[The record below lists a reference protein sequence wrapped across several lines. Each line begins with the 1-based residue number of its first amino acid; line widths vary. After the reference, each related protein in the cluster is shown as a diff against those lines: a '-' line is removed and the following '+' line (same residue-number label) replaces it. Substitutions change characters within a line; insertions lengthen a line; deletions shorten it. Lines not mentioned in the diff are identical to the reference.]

1 LTDLPQQVDVL
12 ADLPQQ
18 LDVLVAGAGP
28 AGSATATFLAR
39 SGYSVLAVDRATFPR
54 DKACSEYMSPETVR
68 ILSRLGVVEA
78 LEKAGGVALE
88 GMKVNVASGAT
99 AHGRFALAGHQPFR
113 STGLSIPR
121 RILDHELVVAARA
134 AGASV
139 LERTRVEE
147 LLYDRGSVAGAVVR
161 DPGGRRHSIRARLTV
176 GADGLRSVVA
186 RRMGRRTH
194 GRPRRVAFVAHVTG
208 VQGMGASAELH
219 FGRPGLVGL
228 NAVGHDQT
236 NVTLVVPAQRAGPA
250 RGRLEQ
256 FFSETVGEF
265 PVIRER
271 MQAGK
276 VEGPV
281 LATGPFAAWSGRVVA
296 AGSLLVGDAADFF
309 DPVTGDGIHSA
320 LRGAELVAETAIPA
334 LSRPGPLTIDRLS
347 QYRRLRR
354 RVFAGKWM
362 VERMIGYTI
371 EFPRFLER
379 VVGRC
384 GRHERMAHTVIGVAG
399 GFVPVREMLN
409 PIFLARMVL

>member
-12 ADLPQQ
+12 
-18 LDVLVAGAGP
+18 VAGSGP

-39 SGYSVLAVDRATFPR
+39 SGYSVLAVDRAAFPR

-88 GMKVNVASGAT
+88 GMKVTVASGAT
-99 AHGRFALAGHQPFR
+99 AHGQFALAGHQPFR
-113 STGLSIPR
+113 PTGLSISR

-139 LERTRVEE
+139 AERTRLDE
-147 LLYDRGSVAGAVVR
+147 LLYDRGAVAGAVVR
-161 DPGGRRHSIRARLTV
+161 DRAGQRHSIRARLTV

-186 RRMGRRTH
+186 RRIGRRTH
-194 GRPRRVAFVAHVTG
+194 GRPRRVAFVAHVAG
-208 VQGMGASAELH
+208 VQGMGSSAELH
-219 FGRPGLVGL
+219 FGEPGLVGL
-228 NAVGHDQT
+228 NAIGHDRT
-236 NVTLVVPAQRAGPA
+236 NVTLVVPAERAGPA
-250 RGRLEQ
+250 RGRVAQ
-256 FFSETVGEF
+256 FFSQTVGEF
-265 PVIRER
+265 PVVRER
-271 MQAGK
+271 MQAGE
-276 VEGPV
+276 VEGGV
-281 LATGPFAAWSGRVVA
+281 LATGPFAAWSRRVVA
-296 AGSLLVGDAADFF
+296 PGALLVGDAADFF

-320 LRGAELVAETAIPA
+320 LRGAELAAETATEA
-334 LSRPGPLTIDRLS
+334 LSLPGPLTVDRLS

-379 VVGRC
+379 IVARC
-384 GRHERMAHTVIGVAG
+384 GRHDGMAHTVIGVAG
-399 GFVPVREMLN
+399 GFVPVREVLN